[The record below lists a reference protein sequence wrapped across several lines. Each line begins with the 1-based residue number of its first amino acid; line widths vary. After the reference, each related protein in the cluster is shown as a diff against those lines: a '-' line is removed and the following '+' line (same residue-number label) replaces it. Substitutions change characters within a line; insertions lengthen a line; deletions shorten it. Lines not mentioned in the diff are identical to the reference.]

1 MDKLLTKLEVK
12 SVNGTY
18 YFYQFLDSNPLPR
31 IELYLVSND
40 KETKI
45 SNVYGELRKLN
56 EEFSLRIQYEPSHR
70 TKLNTRE
77 FAKVFIDRYKF

>member
-1 MDKLLTKLEVK
+1 MDKFLTKFEIK

-18 YFYQFLDSNPLPR
+18 YLYQFSDSNPLPR

-40 KETKI
+40 KESKI

-56 EEFSLRIQYEPSHR
+56 EEFSLKIQYEPTHR
-70 TKLNTRE
+70 TRLNTRE
-77 FAKVFIDRYKF
+77 FAMAFIDRFL

>member
-18 YFYQFLDSNPLPR
+18 YLYQFLDSNPLPR

-77 FAKVFIDRYKF
+77 FAKAFIDRYKF